1 MSGPELFLFYVE
13 EFCEIVF
20 ADIEVQRD
28 LGPDVQTGFG
38 KELREV
44 IEVEPATGKLTML
57 DLLPLTLDF
66 GVEVVVVVVASH
78 LSLVLRSKSNFFFLL
93 SEVQSFLSV

>member
-44 IEVEPATGKLTML
+44 VEVEPATGELTML
-57 DLLPLTLDF
+57 DLLPLTTLDF
-66 GVEVVVVVVASH
+66 GVEVVVVVASH
-78 LSLVLRSKSNFFFLL
+78 LSLVLRSRSNFFFLL
-93 SEVQSFLSV
+93 SEVQSFSSV

>member
-44 IEVEPATGKLTML
+44 VEVEPATGELTML

-93 SEVQSFLSV
+93 SEVQSFSSV

>member
-93 SEVQSFLSV
+93 SEVQSFSSV

>member
-13 EFCEIVF
+13 EFCEIDF

-44 IEVEPATGKLTML
+44 IEVEPATGELTML

-93 SEVQSFLSV
+93 SEVQSFSSV